1 MKERNIQDY
10 LFSNPTVLFPSG
22 NITEKAR
29 EYSIQG
35 KRIDLLFVVDGVRY
49 IVEIKNV
56 PIQREHIGQVVEY
69 YGLMKQYMQDTN
81 LAMILVSSSIPA
93 WRAVF
98 LEELGIRCVEI
109 PSVPETEAE
118 VKRISRETITFRK
131 KVKQKIEV
139 EAALK
144 DGERISFE
152 DIACPV
158 SPKGMAFASRMLKE
172 SLELIR
178 EAFDGYDV
186 IPFGITRASSQ
197 DYDLEYDPSRNYGNG
212 EFSRGGIWWAYR
224 FGFSEEMPKNDVPN
238 ISIIA
243 NTTGLDV
250 VINAELQPS
259 QKVMLDRI
267 RANSSEFN
275 GLLASHGRLL
285 LKTYLKYEH
294 QPRFYHWILADMK
307 LPGEFTG
314 ETILQIRRQHDKA
327 FNEEREK
334 WLKFIISG
342 NKELSELQVQ
352 QLEVRNKR
360 PNLAIR
366 LVESFQE
373 NSPFWTLQPEKQVTE
388 IICAVKRMKSLIDFF
403 VRK

>member
-10 LFSNPTVLFPSG
+10 LFANPEVLFPSG

-69 YGLMKQYMQDTN
+69 YGLMKQYMKDTN

-109 PSVPETEAE
+109 PTVPETDEE
-118 VKRISRETITFRK
+118 VKRINKNTINYEK
-131 KVKQKIEV
+131 KVKHKIEI
-139 EAALK
+139 ESALK
-144 DGERISFE
+144 DGEKISFE

-158 SPKGMAFASRMLKE
+158 TPKGMAFARRMLIG
-172 SLELIR
+172 SLEPIR
-178 EAFDGYDV
+178 EAFDKYDV

-197 DYDLEYDPSRNYGNG
+197 DYDLEYDHSHNHGYDN
-212 EFSRGGIWWAYR
+212 FSRGGIWWAYR

-238 ISIIA
+238 ISILA

-250 VINAELQPS
+250 VINAELHTS

-267 RANSSEFN
+267 RANTPEFN
-275 GLLASHGRLL
+275 RLL
-285 LKTYLKYEH
+285 TNHGGLNLKTYLKYEH

-307 LPGEFTG
+307 LPGEFNG
-314 ETILQIRRQHDKA
+314 EAILNIRQKHEKA
-327 FNEEREK
+327 FDDERKK
-334 WLKFIISG
+334 WFEFIISE
-342 NKELSELQVQ
+342 NKELSELQIQ
-352 QLEVRNKR
+352 QLKMRNKR
-360 PNLAIR
+360 LNLAIR
-366 LVESFQE
+366 LVAPFQE
-373 NSPFWTLQPEKQVTE
+373 NSAFWSLQTEKQVTE
-388 IICAVKRMKSLIDFF
+388 CVDTVKRMKALIDFF
-403 VRK
+403 VRQ